1 MLKSVKNEQMKKNI
15 LIIDNSEIIRN
26 LLTDY
31 LDDLGY
37 GIEMAV
43 NGQEGIEMALSRDYD
58 LVFCDI
64 HMPKKNGYQ
73 VYCEVTEKKPQLPFI
88 MTDSLP
94 DDLADKAVDKGA
106 FACLAKPFSLDQIEE
121 VLRDIFKRD

>member
-1 MLKSVKNEQMKKNI
+1 MKKNI
-15 LIIDNSEIIRN
+15 LVIDNSEIIRN

-37 GIEMAV
+37 DIDLAV
-43 NGQEGIEMALSRDYD
+43 NGQEGIEKALSGEYD

-73 VYCEVTEKKPQLPFI
+73 VFCEVTEKKPQLPFV

-94 DDLADKAVDKGA
+94 DNLADQAVEKGA
-106 FACLAKPFSLDQIEE
+106 FASLAKPFSLKQIEE
-121 VLRDIFKRD
+121 VLRDVFKKE